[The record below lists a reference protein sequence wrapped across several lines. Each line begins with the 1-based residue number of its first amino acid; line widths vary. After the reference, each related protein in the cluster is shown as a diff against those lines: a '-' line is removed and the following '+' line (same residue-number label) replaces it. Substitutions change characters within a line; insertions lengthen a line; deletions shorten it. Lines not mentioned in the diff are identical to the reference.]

1 MTTEREKMLA
11 GEMYDP
17 SDKELADARDRA
29 HRLAHMYN
37 NLEDPEARKEL
48 IQTIFGTVGEEVHVE
63 PGLRVDYGEN
73 IHVRENFYANF
84 NSVLLDVCPIH
95 IGRNVML
102 GPRVSL
108 VTPEHPI
115 NPVERNSGLE
125 FGRPITIGD
134 NCWLGADVTVIGGV
148 TLGDNVVVGAG
159 SVVTKSFDDNV
170 VIAGN
175 PARVIKEVTGKGT
188 GLKNLL
194 KGDD

>member
-73 IHVRENFYANF
+73 IHVGENFYANF

-175 PARVIKEVTGKGT
+175 PARVIKEVTGKGI

-194 KGDD
+194 KDEG

>member
-73 IHVRENFYANF
+73 IHVGENFYANF

-194 KGDD
+194 KDEG